1 MPRQLFDLCEMA
13 VAPLLGFLVSSSE
26 FGVRL
31 NEPEHS
37 SRIAPSMEVWRNTN
51 QADVERYRH
60 NYLVEMEGI
69 SLYRSMAAA
78 ERDEKRA
85 AIFQRLAKNEE
96 RHAQRWARLI
106 QSAGSSVP
114 NYRPSLRV
122 LALGW
127 VARRFGTQRV
137 LPIISSI
144 EARDEAGYM
153 HQPEAAGLPAE
164 ERAHSRTLWA
174 MAGGP
179 PGAAA
184 IVGTERWH
192 RMSRGGSLRAAVFG
206 INDGLVS
213 NFSLVMG
220 FAGAE
225 AKPEYILL
233 AGVAGLLA
241 GSCSMAA
248 GEYVSMRAQREL
260 FEQQIAMEKQE
271 LEMSPKEEEEELSLI
286 YQAKGI
292 PEKEAAG
299 LARRIIKNPKTALD
313 TLARE
318 ELGLNPSEL
327 GSPWAAAMSSFFA
340 FVIGALLPVLPYIF
354 TTGASAWIASIVLS
368 CLALFAVGAVLS
380 IFTARGPILTGMR
393 MLGIGL
399 LASAITYMVGWLLG
413 VSVAG

>member
-1 MPRQLFDLCEMA
+1 MKAQQ
-13 VAPLLGFLVSSSE
+13 
-26 FGVRL
+26 
-31 NEPEHS
+31 
-37 SRIAPSMEVWRNTN
+37 NTTA
-51 QADVERYRH
+51 ADVARYQQ
-60 NYLVEMEGI
+60 NYIIEMDGI
-69 SLYRSMAAA
+69 ALYHSMAAA

-85 AIFQRLAKNEE
+85 AIFEKLAENEE

-106 QSAGSSVP
+106 QLAGGVVP
-114 NYRPSLRV
+114 KHRPSARV
-122 LALGW
+122 RMLGW
-127 VARRFGTQRV
+127 MARQFGTKRV
-137 LPIISSI
+137 LPIISSL

-174 MAGGP
+174 MSGGSSGP
-179 PGAAA
+179 AS

-192 RMSRGGSLRAAVFG
+192 FTSRGGSLRAAVFG
-206 INDGLVS
+206 MNDGLLS

-241 GSCSMAA
+241 GSFSMAA
-248 GEYVSMRAQREL
+248 GEYVSITAQREV

-286 YQAKGI
+286 YQAKGV
-292 PEKEAAG
+292 PELEASQ
-299 LARRIIKNPKTALD
+299 LARRIIQNPKIAID

-318 ELGLNPSEL
+318 ELGLDPSEL
-327 GSPWAAAMSSFFA
+327 GSPWTAAMSSFFA
-340 FVIGALLPVLPYIF
+340 FVIGAFVPVAPYLLTSGVTAWL
-354 TTGASAWIASIVLS
+354 TSASLS
-368 CLALFAVGAVLS
+368 FCALFGVGALLS
-380 IFTARGPILTGMR
+380 IFTARGPIVSGAR

-399 LASAITYMVGWLLG
+399 LVSAITYSVGWLLG